1 MTIRQ
6 RLDYEVLKRN
16 SCDEISAEK
25 PDPML
30 VARIYKDEVISLV
43 CALFAYGNAKQIVK
57 FLQSLDFDLLD
68 ADDQKIKK
76 SLSKHYYRFQNSNDV
91 AEFFITLK
99 RLKNETSLQESFLQG
114 YKKEHQIM
122 EGLES
127 ILSKLWSLN
136 SYDSR
141 GYKFLLGSPPHKKS
155 SSTYKRWNMYLR
167 WMVREDSIDMGLWS
181 GVDKSDLLM
190 PLDTHTF
197 KVSLALGLLERKT
210 YDLKAVIELTEK
222 LKTFDI
228 KDPIKY
234 DFALYRLGQE
244 KDLAKFKRF

>member
-1 MTIRQ
+1 MIKAL
-6 RLDYEVLKRN
+6 LDKEVQKR
-16 SCDEISAEK
+16 DAYGEISDEK

-30 VARIYKDEVISLV
+30 VARVHKDEVISLI

-57 FLQSLDFDLLD
+57 FLQTLDFDLLD
-68 ADDQKIKK
+68 ADDKKIKQ

-99 RLKNETSLQESFLQG
+99 RLKNETSLEERFLDG
-114 YKKEHQIM
+114 YKKEHKIM

-127 ILSKLWSLN
+127 VISKLWSLN
-136 SYDSR
+136 SYNSR
-141 GYKFLLGSPPHKKS
+141 GYKFLLGAPPHKKS

-197 KVSLALGLLERKT
+197 KVSLSLGLLERKT

-222 LKTFDI
+222 LKTFDPH
-228 KDPIKY
+228 DPIKY
-234 DFALYRLGQE
+234 DFALYRIGQE
-244 KDLAKFKRF
+244 KNLANIKQF

>member
-1 MTIRQ
+1 MQIKEI
-6 RLDYEVLKRN
+6 LDLEVKKRN
-16 SCDEISAEK
+16 LAEEISDEK

-68 ADDQKIKK
+68 AEDEKIKK
-76 SLSKHYYRFQNSNDV
+76 ALSSHYYRFQNSNDV

-99 RLKNETSLQESFLQG
+99 RFKNETSLEESFLHG
-114 YKKEHQIM
+114 YKKEHLIM

-127 ILSKLWSLN
+127 VIAKLWSLN
-136 SYDSR
+136 SYNSR

-167 WMVREDSIDMGLWS
+167 WMVRNDSIDMGLWH

-197 KVSLALGLLERKT
+197 KVSLSLGLLVRKT
-210 YDLKAVIELTEK
+210 YDLKAVIELTNK
-222 LKTFDI
+222 LKTFDPY
-228 KDPIKY
+228 DPVKY

-244 KDLAKFKRF
+244 KDLSKIKQF

>member
-1 MTIRQ
+1 MMKIKDK
-6 RLDYEVLKRN
+6 LDAEVKRR
-16 SCDEISAEK
+16 DAFGEISDEK

-30 VARIYKDEVISLV
+30 VARIYKDEVISLI

-57 FLQSLDFDLLD
+57 FLQTLDFDLLD
-68 ADDQKIKK
+68 ADDKKIKQ

-99 RLKNETSLQESFLQG
+99 RLKNKTSLEERFLHG
-114 YKKEHQIM
+114 YKKEHKIM

-127 ILSKLWSLN
+127 VISKLWSLN
-136 SYDSR
+136 SYNSR

-197 KVSLALGLLERKT
+197 KVSLSLGLLERKT

-222 LKTFDI
+222 LKTFDPH
-228 KDPIKY
+228 DPIKY
-234 DFALYRLGQE
+234 DFALYRIGQE
-244 KDLAKFKRF
+244 KDLLNYI

>member
-1 MTIRQ
+1 MIKAL
-6 RLDYEVLKRN
+6 LDDEVQKR
-16 SCDEISAEK
+16 DAYGEISQEK

-30 VARIYKDEVISLV
+30 VARVHKDEVISLI

-68 ADDQKIKK
+68 ADDKKIKQ

-99 RLKNETSLQESFLQG
+99 RLKNETSLEESFLHG

-127 ILSKLWSLN
+127 VISKLWSLN
-136 SYDSR
+136 SYNSR

-167 WMVREDSIDMGLWS
+167 WMVRKDSIDMGLWS
-181 GVDKSDLLM
+181 GVNKSDLLM

-197 KVSLALGLLERKT
+197 KVSLALGLLDRKT
-210 YDLKAVIELTEK
+210 YDLKSVVELTEK
-222 LKTFDI
+222 LKTFD
-228 KDPIKY
+228 KGDPIKY

-244 KDLAKFKRF
+244 KSLANIKQF

>member
-1 MTIRQ
+1 MTLKYL
-6 RLDYEVLKRN
+6 LDKEVLKRN
-16 SCDEISAEK
+16 SIEEINNEK

-30 VARIYKDEVISLV
+30 VACIHRDEVISLI

-57 FLQSLDFDLLD
+57 FLSSLDFDLLNAED
-68 ADDQKIKK
+68 EKIKK
-76 SLSKHYYRFQNSNDV
+76 TLSSHYYRFQKSNDV

-99 RLKNETSLQESFLQG
+99 RLKNETSLEESFLLG
-114 YKKEHQIM
+114 YRKENLIL

-127 ILSKLWSLN
+127 VISKLWSLN

-141 GYKFLLGSPPHKKS
+141 GYKFLLGVPPHKKS
-155 SSTYKRWNMYLR
+155 TSTYKRWNMYLR
-167 WMVREDSIDMGLWS
+167 WMVREDNIDMGLWS
-181 GVDKSDLLM
+181 EVDKSNLLI

-197 KVSLALGLLERKT
+197 KVSLSLGLMERKT
-210 YDLKAVIELTEK
+210 YDLKAVIELTNK
-222 LKTFDI
+222 LKTFDPH
-228 KDPIKY
+228 DPIKY